1 MHNYRKNLTN
11 ITRNIIQTK
20 VYFLKFFYVKLRL
33 RTKTWAPWLK
43 WLMRIFLLYKK
54 QAGRVGGL
62 TEARGEEH
70 ENGASM
76 TKNACGGVD

>member
-1 MHNYRKNLTN
+1 
-11 ITRNIIQTK
+11 
-20 VYFLKFFYVKLRL
+20 
-33 RTKTWAPWLK
+33 
-43 WLMRIFLLYKK
+43 MRIFLLYKK

>member
-1 MHNYRKNLTN
+1 MS
-11 ITRNIIQTK
+11 
-20 VYFLKFFYVKLRL
+20 
-33 RTKTWAPWLK
+33 
-43 WLMRIFLLYKK
+43 IFLLYKK
-54 QAGRVGGL
+54 QEEGVGGL